1 MFYDNEVYG
10 LTKGQAGPTLGFG
23 EKTKSLPHPNPQGK
37 VNPLL
42 LAFSSGYT
50 WIARGYAYDVKGLKE
65 LIKEGIAHRGL
76 AFLHVLQSC
85 PTYNDLHT
93 KEWFAP
99 RLYRLQEE
107 GYDPKVAPG
116 TPPEEVERRMALFQA
131 KALEWGERI
140 PVGVFWAQEAPTYE
154 ERLKA
159 ILPSYPETYPAGEKE
174 ALDLEALLKAF
185 AL

>member
-1 MFYDNEVYG
+1 
-10 LTKGQAGPTLGFG
+10 
-23 EKTKSLPHPNPQGK
+23 
-37 VNPLL
+37 
-42 LAFSSGYT
+42 
-50 WIARGYAYDVKGLKE
+50 
-65 LIKEGIAHRGL
+65 
-76 AFLHVLQSC
+76 
-85 PTYNDLHT
+85 
-93 KEWFAP
+93 
-99 RLYRLQEE
+99 
-107 GYDPKVAPG
+107 
-116 TPPEEVERRMALFQA
+116 MALFQA